1 MVILINMEKEFVS
14 NLSSTG
20 ASMIVTICILF
31 VYYKVLQTKF
41 EDFLKRFEESFF
53 KLQRD
58 IEKLSKNYSDLRIKL
73 AEEYRT
79 KEDCKVFSENIQHS
93 FRADLN
99 TLKKEIHE
107 IKRLLL
113 EIFKKNS

>member
-1 MVILINMEKEFVS
+1 MEKALFSE
-14 NLSSTG
+14 LSSAG
-20 ASMIVTICILF
+20 FSIIVTICILF
-31 VYYKVLQTKF
+31 IYYKVLQTKF
-41 EDFLKRFEESFF
+41 EEFLKRFEESFL
-53 KLQRD
+53 KLQKD
-58 IEKLSKNYSDLRIKL
+58 IERLSKNYSDLRVKL

-99 TLKKEIHE
+99 ALKKELHE

-113 EIFKKNS
+113 EMFKKNS